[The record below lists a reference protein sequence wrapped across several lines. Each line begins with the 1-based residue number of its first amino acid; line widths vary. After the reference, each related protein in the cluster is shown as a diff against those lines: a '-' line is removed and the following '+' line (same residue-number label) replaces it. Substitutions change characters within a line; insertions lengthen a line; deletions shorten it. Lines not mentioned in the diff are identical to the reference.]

1 MFLLFLSSAATS
13 KIWYDIEKLK
23 FGVSALT
30 QLMSQ
35 FLVVVLNFQA
45 LHTRKLPEIFCL
57 FVYFYFLDIMR
68 ERTFKFPLGDQV
80 EPKVSM
86 FQLRTKNFQAK
97 AEPMFRWYCVLGMR
111 THTLN

>member
-30 QLMSQ
+30 QLTSQ

-86 FQLRTKNFQAK
+86 YQN
-97 AEPMFRWYCVLGMR
+97 
-111 THTLN
+111 

>member
-1 MFLLFLSSAATS
+1 MPKRRVSRLQPTNMAAMRLLVSLLLMA
-13 KIWYDIEKLK
+13 LK
-23 FGVSALT
+23 PEVIV
-30 QLMSQ
+30 QLHQGNTTEWNRQTRKVMMTQ
-35 FLVVVLNFQA
+35 FLVVVLYFQA

-86 FQLRTKNFQAK
+86 YQN
-97 AEPMFRWYCVLGMR
+97 
-111 THTLN
+111 